1 MGLFTRNHYLRL
13 PAPASPESDSS
24 DDEVGPTQ
32 LPIFTARP
40 TNSIVTPRK
49 VFPNASPLSCVL
61 DPATIILPES
71 DLGNPSCAGSSK
83 EDDPFKATR
92 LAANS
97 SNAMVA
103 IPTVASSSSPMEQST
118 VAITSQA
125 APTLV
130 QTTATTRFITQS
142 APASANLAVLSYGD
156 VKSNL
161 PPIGSLIGQPRV
173 ADSTTV
179 TSTIA
184 SVRNDFNKTLLTLA
198 QETSKMYALS
208 GDGVPINAGFS
219 TVDGQNIVTTTTYS
233 LGGNNIGNL
242 SPRGQHLNWVR
253 QSTKEALETA
263 HSQTYPPARGKG
275 RSTRKHSSTRKQAEK
290 PNTPPTSDE

>member
-1 MGLFTRNHYLRL
+1 MALFTRNRYFHL

-24 DDEVGPTQ
+24 DDEDGPTR
-32 LPIFTARP
+32 LPIFTARS
-40 TNSIVTPRK
+40 TNPIAMPRK
-49 VFPNASPLSCVL
+49 ASPNASPLSCVS
-61 DPATIILPES
+61 DPTTILLPES
-71 DLGNPSCAGSSK
+71 DLGNPSCTESPK
-83 EDDPFKATR
+83 KDDPFKAI
-92 LAANS
+92 LPADNP
-97 SNAMVA
+97 SNTTVA

-118 VAITSQA
+118 VAITNQA
-125 APTLV
+125 APTPV
-130 QTTATTRFITQS
+130 QTTATTGLITQS
-142 APASANLAVLSYGD
+142 MPGSANLAVLSYGD

-184 SVRNDFNKTLLTLA
+184 SIRSDFNKTLLTLA
-198 QETSKMYALS
+198 QEASKMYALS
-208 GDGVPINAGFS
+208 GDGVPINARFS

-242 SPRGQHLNWVR
+242 SPRGQHLNWVH

-263 HSQTYPPARGKG
+263 RSQPYPSARGRG
-275 RSTRKHSSTRKQAEK
+275 RSTRKRSSSRKQAEK